1 MTKPDRSNLDFRH
14 AMGSFATGVC
24 VLSATR
30 EDGAA
35 IGMTVNSF
43 SSVSLDPPLILVCLA
58 AEAMRSQTIIDA
70 GRFAISVLGDD
81 QEALSNH
88 FARPGEGLA
97 IDGDWSQGANAAP
110 LIFGAAATIECD
122 LETTHQSGDHFIVI
136 GRVTKVVTSAERQP
150 LLYFRGGYR
159 QLGPEAG

>member
-1 MTKPDRSNLDFRH
+1 MTTVAIPERDFRF

-43 SSVSLDPPLILVCLA
+43 SSVSLDPPLILVCLG
-58 AEAMRSQTIIDA
+58 AEAPRSQAIIAA

-81 QEALSNH
+81 QAALSNH

-97 IDGDWSQGANAAP
+97 ADGDWTAGANGAP
-110 LIFGAAATIECD
+110 LINNASATIECELD
-122 LETTHQSGDHFIVI
+122 TTHLSGDHQIVI
-136 GRVTKVVTSAERQP
+136 GRVTKVFSDPERQP
-150 LLYFRGGYR
+150 LLYYRGGYH
-159 QLGPEAG
+159 QMGEKA

>member
-1 MTKPDRSNLDFRH
+1 MTHTPILERDFRH

-43 SSVSLDPPLILVCLA
+43 SSVSLDPPLILVCLGA
-58 AEAMRSQTIIDA
+58 DAPRSQAIIGA
-70 GRFAISVLGDD
+70 ERFAISVLGQN

-88 FARPGEGLA
+88 FAKPSEGLA
-97 IDGDWSQGANAAP
+97 PDGDWTGGANGAP
-110 LIFGAAATIECD
+110 LINGAAATIECD
-122 LETTHQSGDHFIVI
+122 LDTTHKSGDHLIVI
-136 GRVTKVVTSAERQP
+136 GRVTCVAIDAERPP

-159 QLGPEAG
+159 QLSPKAG